1 MKELLKKKVLKSNLC
16 RLSKS
21 LHCKFLFKN
30 LVSSLLG
37 IGRLKLIQS
46 GRCFLWL
53 LFRYFKKD
61 KAIVLIYSYE
71 SLLQYISQLL
81 LACFGFVCLF
91 VVLHRNNSGLD
102 STRKNLGWGKYTYIC
117 IYSTSSWLKMPSD
130 KTLPLHTPSPLIH
143 NSRKV
148 KGVFQCCCHLNKIT
162 SSSAPIH

>member
-102 STRKNLGWGKYTYIC
+102 STRKNLGWGKDAYTVHQAGLKCLQIKPFLC
-117 IYSTSSWLKMPSD
+117 IHHPHSYT
-130 KTLPLHTPSPLIH
+130 TPGKSKEYF
-143 NSRKV
+143 NAAA
-148 KGVFQCCCHLNKIT
+148 T
-162 SSSAPIH
+162 